1 MPRLAVSWIVVL
13 GMLTALGPLCTDFY
27 LPALPDLTRQLETT
41 TTLTQLSLTASLLG
55 LGLGQ
60 LFFGPLS
67 DRIGRRIPLL
77 LSLVLFIASSALCAT
92 TDSITMLIVWRFV
105 QGVAGAGGSV
115 LSRSIAR
122 DKYHGT
128 QLTQFFAL
136 LMTVNGI
143 APVVSPVLGGY
154 LSAAFDWR
162 MLFWVMAAVGTLLLL
177 ACLGIVK
184 ETLPARSSAGSLRQ
198 TAAGVLKNRTFM
210 RYCLIQAFM
219 LAGLFS
225 YIGSSSFVLQ
235 REYGLSSIA
244 FSLLFGING
253 LGLIVSA
260 LIFSRLS
267 RRHSAETLLRIGL
280 SLAVLMAAL
289 TLLFAWWQL
298 SVAALVSLFFC
309 VAFNSGIS
317 TIAGSEAMSAVEPQ
331 SSGTASALL
340 GMLMFLFG
348 GIATPLS
355 SLGGETLVK
364 MSAAIVISYAVALII
379 LLRVKKA

>member
-1 MPRLAVSWIVVL
+1 
-13 GMLTALGPLCTDFY
+13 
-27 LPALPDLTRQLETT
+27 
-41 TTLTQLSLTASLLG
+41 
-55 LGLGQ
+55 
-60 LFFGPLS
+60 
-67 DRIGRRIPLL
+67 
-77 LSLVLFIASSALCAT
+77 
-92 TDSITMLIVWRFV
+92 MLIVWRFA

-128 QLTQFFAL
+128 RLTQFFAL

-143 APVVSPVLGGY
+143 APVVSPVLGGW
-154 LSAAFDWR
+154 LAAAFDWR
-162 MLFWVMAAVGTLLLL
+162 ILFWAMAGTGILLLL

-184 ETLPARSSAGSLRQ
+184 ETLPARSAGGSLRK
-198 TAAGVLKNRTFM
+198 TAAGVFKNRIFM

-267 RRHSAETLLRIGL
+267 RRYSAEGLLRVGL
-280 SLAVLMAAL
+280 SLAVLMAIL

-298 SVAALVSLFFC
+298 PVAALVALFFC
-309 VAFNSGIS
+309 VALNSGIS

>member
-1 MPRLAVSWIVVL
+1 MQRPAVSWIVVL

-27 LPALPDLTRQLETT
+27 LPALPELTRQLETT

-60 LFFGPLS
+60 LFFGLLS

-77 LSLVLFIASSALCAT
+77 LSLALFIASSVLCAMT
-92 TDSITMLIVWRFV
+92 ASITMLIVWRFI

-177 ACLGIVK
+177 ACLGGVK
-184 ETLPARSSAGSLRQ
+184 ETLPARSCGGSLRQ

-235 REYGLSSIA
+235 QEYGLSSVA

-267 RRHSAETLLRIGL
+267 RRHSVETLLRVGL

-298 SVAALVSLFFC
+298 PVAALVSLFFC

-317 TIAGSEAMSAVEPQ
+317 TLAGSEAMSAVEPQ